1 MMNTHYL
8 CLNLDFNKMKKIF
21 GVVFLSSIFVSCGQ
35 PEKQAQGINKVEKKE
50 PEAKVIVNKIIDLQI
65 EGMVCEMGCGS
76 SIRKALK
83 DTKAVDRC
91 SFDFKDERKVNTATI
106 SFDSTAISKDKIVS
120 IISHLNDKQFK
131 VNL

>member
-1 MMNTHYL
+1 
-8 CLNLDFNKMKKIF
+8 MKK
-21 GVVFLSSIFVSCGQ
+21 FVGWIVLTSLLFACGQ
-35 PEKQAQGINKVEKKE
+35 PEKQVEVAKKVEKQ
-50 PEAKVIVNKIIDLQI
+50 EATVKVNVNKTISLNI

-91 SFDFKDERKVNTATI
+91 SFDFKDERKVNVATI
-106 SFDSTAISKDKIVS
+106 AFDSTAISQDKIVS
-120 IISHLNDKQFK
+120 IISTINDKQFK

>member
-1 MMNTHYL
+1 MFVIL
-8 CLNLDFNKMKKIF
+8 LA
-21 GVVFLSSIFVSCGQ
+21 VFVACGQ
-35 PEKQAQGINKVEKKE
+35 QEKQIEVAKKADKKE
-50 PEAKVIVNKIIDLQI
+50 IPVKVNVNKTISLNI

-91 SFDFKDERKVNTATI
+91 SFDFKDERKVNVATI
-106 SFDSTAISKDKIVS
+106 SFDSTAINKDKIVS
-120 IISHLNDKQFK
+120 IISTLNDKQFK

>member
-1 MMNTHYL
+1 
-8 CLNLDFNKMKKIF
+8 MKKIF
-21 GVVFLSSIFVSCGQ
+21 GGIILLAVFVACGQ
-35 PEKQAQGINKVEKKE
+35 PEKQIEVAKKVEKKE
-50 PEAKVIVNKIIDLQI
+50 ELVKVNVNKTISLNI

-91 SFDFKDERKVNTATI
+91 SFDFKDERKVNVATI
-106 SFDSTAISKDKIVS
+106 AFDSTAISQDKIVS
-120 IISHLNDKQFK
+120 IISTLNDKQFK

>member
-1 MMNTHYL
+1 
-8 CLNLDFNKMKKIF
+8 MKKILG
-21 GVVFLSSIFVSCGQ
+21 GVVLLTLFVACSQ
-35 PEKQAQGINKVEKKE
+35 PEKQAEVAKKVEKKE
-50 PEAKVIVNKIIDLQI
+50 APVKVNVNKTISLNI

-91 SFDFKDERKVNTATI
+91 SFDFKDERKVNVATI
-106 SFDSTAISKDKIVS
+106 SFDSTTISQDKIVS
-120 IISHLNDKQFK
+120 IISTLNDKQFK

>member
-1 MMNTHYL
+1 MNTHYL
-8 CLNLDFNKMKKIF
+8 CYNLYNYKMKKIF
-21 GVVFLSSIFVSCGQ
+21 GMVILSSIFIACGQ
-35 PEKQAQGINKVEKKE
+35 PEKQVQVKNKVEKNE
-50 PEAKVIVNKIIDLQI
+50 PEVKVIANKTIDLQI

-106 SFDSTAISKDKIVS
+106 SFDSTAISQDKIVS
-120 IISHLNDKQFK
+120 IISQLNDKQFK
-131 VNL
+131 VN

>member
-1 MMNTHYL
+1 
-8 CLNLDFNKMKKIF
+8 MKKF
-21 GVVFLSSIFVSCGQ
+21 FGGVVLLTLFVACGQ
-35 PEKQAQGINKVEKKE
+35 PEKQVEVAKQVEKKE
-50 PEAKVIVNKIIDLQI
+50 TPISVNANKTITLNI

-91 SFDFKDERKVNTATI
+91 SFDFKDERKVNVATI
-106 SFDSTAISKDKIVS
+106 SFDSTIISQDKIVS
-120 IISHLNDKQFK
+120 IISSLNDNQFK

>member
-1 MMNTHYL
+1 
-8 CLNLDFNKMKKIF
+8 MKKIL
-21 GVVFLSSIFVSCGQ
+21 GGVFLLTLFFACGQ
-35 PEKQAQGINKVEKKE
+35 SENQIQVAKKVDKKE
-50 PEAKVIVNKIIDLQI
+50 IPVTVNANKTISLNI

-91 SFDFKDERKVNTATI
+91 SFDFKDERKVNVATI
-106 SFDSTAISKDKIVS
+106 SFDSTAISQDKIVS
-120 IISHLNDKQFK
+120 IISSLNDKQFK

>member
-1 MMNTHYL
+1 MR
-8 CLNLDFNKMKKIF
+8 KIF
-21 GVVFLSSIFVSCGQ
+21 GGVVLLTLFVACSQ
-35 PEKQAQGINKVEKKE
+35 PEKQVEVAKQVENK
-50 PEAKVIVNKIIDLQI
+50 EAPVKVNVNKTISLNI

-91 SFDFKDERKVNTATI
+91 SFDFKDERKVNVATI
-106 SFDSTAISKDKIVS
+106 SFDSTAITKDKIVS
-120 IISHLNDKQFK
+120 IISSLNDKQFK

>member
-1 MMNTHYL
+1 
-8 CLNLDFNKMKKIF
+8 MKKIF
-21 GVVFLSSIFVSCGQ
+21 YGLILFMLVISCNQ
-35 PEKQAQGINKVEKKE
+35 KETQAKSTFNITKKE
-50 PEAKVIVNKIIDLQI
+50 TPVKVNVNKSITLNI

-91 SFDFKDERKVNTATI
+91 SFDFKDERKVNVATI
-106 SFDSTAISKDKIVS
+106 AFDSTAISKEKIIS
-120 IISHLNDKQFK
+120 IISQLNDKQFK

>member
-1 MMNTHYL
+1 
-8 CLNLDFNKMKKIF
+8 MKKIF
-21 GVVFLSSIFVSCGQ
+21 GGVVLLTLFVACGQ
-35 PEKQAQGINKVEKKE
+35 PEKQVEVANKVEKKE
-50 PEAKVIVNKIIDLQI
+50 TPVAVNANKTISLNI

-91 SFDFKDERKVNTATI
+91 SFDFKDERKVNVATI
-106 SFDSTAISKDKIVS
+106 AFDSTAITKDKIVS
-120 IISHLNDKQFK
+120 IISTLNDKQFK